1 MLQDRKIPRW
11 KEKEELF
18 KKGSFDEALESLG
31 ASEQFFTK
39 KKDKEKKEQKRVP
52 CEEL

>member
-1 MLQDRKIPRW
+1 MFKERKIPKW

-31 ASEQFFTK
+31 AGERFVDKDKTK
-39 KKDKEKKEQKRVP
+39 KEESKKVP
-52 CEEL
+52 CEEV